1 MVKNILKMEIEM
13 NKESTC
19 KRLKGGSRMKKNWI
33 VAWTLVIG
41 LTLWGSAHYRSEVN
55 AQNMIQV
62 KGSDSEVNLVQR
74 LAEVFMQKNPGVN
87 IAVTGGGSGTGIAAL
102 INKTTDIANSS
113 RGMEPKE
120 EEAAKKAGVQPFRI
134 IFATDGISI
143 ITNPA
148 NPITKLTLEQL
159 GKIFKGEITHWK
171 EVGGADAKISLYG
184 RQSNS
189 GTYVFFREFVVKA
202 DYSPHMK
209 AMNGNAQI
217 VEAIK
222 KDQDGIG
229 YVAVGYVVNEKDEVM
244 PGIKIINIAK
254 DGKSEAY
261 SPAKMENVM
270 SKKYPITRPL
280 NQYTN
285 GKPSGK
291 LSDFIKFELNKEG
304 QEIVRKEGFFPVQ
317 KEWMEFNRKQG
328 I

>member
-1 MVKNILKMEIEM
+1 MRILR
-13 NKESTC
+13 TC
-19 KRLKGGSRMKKNWI
+19 I
-33 VAWTLVIG
+33 LVLGIT
-41 LTLWGSAHYRSEVN
+41 LTLGGLIYYPSEAQ

-74 LAEVFMQKNPGVN
+74 LAEVFMQKNTGVN

-113 RGMEPKE
+113 REIQSKE
-120 EEAAKKAGVQPFRI
+120 EEAAKKSGVQPFRI
-134 IFATDGISI
+134 AFATDGISVV
-143 ITNPA
+143 THPA
-148 NPITKLTLEQL
+148 NPISKLTLEQL
-159 GKIFKGEITHWK
+159 GKIFKGEITNWK
-171 EVGGADAKISLYG
+171 EVGGKDAKISLYG

-217 VEAIK
+217 AESIK
-222 KDQDGIG
+222 KDKDGIG
-229 YVAVGYVVNEKDEVM
+229 YVAVGYVVNDKGEIM
-244 PGIKIINIAK
+244 PGVKIVNISK
-254 DGKSEAY
+254 EGQSETY
-261 SPAKMENVM
+261 SPAKIENVM

-280 NQYTN
+280 NHYTN

-291 LSDFIKFELNKEG
+291 LFDFIRFEISNEG

-317 KEWMEFNRKQG
+317 KDWMEFNRKQG
-328 I
+328 L

>member
-1 MVKNILKMEIEM
+1 
-13 NKESTC
+13 
-19 KRLKGGSRMKKNWI
+19 
-33 VAWTLVIG
+33 
-41 LTLWGSAHYRSEVN
+41 
-55 AQNMIQV
+55 MIQI
-62 KGSDSEVNLVQR
+62 KGSDSEVNLVQK

-102 INKTTDIANSS
+102 INKKTDIANSS
-113 RGMEPKE
+113 RDLSPKE
-120 EEAAKKAGVQPFRI
+120 EEEAKKAGVQPFRI
-134 IFATDGISI
+134 IFATDGISVV
-143 ITNPA
+143 THPA
-148 NPITKLTLEQL
+148 NPISKLTLEQL
-159 GKIFKGEITHWK
+159 GKIFKGEITNWK
-171 EVGGADAKISLYG
+171 EVGGKDAKISLYG

-222 KDQDGIG
+222 KDKDGIG
-229 YVAVGYVVNEKDEVM
+229 YVAVGYVVDEKGKIM
-244 PGIKIINIAK
+244 PGIKILNIAT
-254 DGKSEAY
+254 DAQSEAY

-285 GKPSGK
+285 GIPSGK
-291 LSDFIKFELNKEG
+291 LSDFIKFELSKEG

-317 KEWMEFNRKQG
+317 KDWMEFNRKQG
-328 I
+328 L

>member
-1 MVKNILKMEIEM
+1 MKRFSIRIWILLI
-13 NKESTC
+13 S
-19 KRLKGGSRMKKNWI
+19 
-33 VAWTLVIG
+33 IG
-41 LTLWGSAHYRSEVN
+41 FAAIAFHGTIAE
-55 AQNMIQV
+55 AQTAMIQI

-159 GKIFKGEITHWK
+159 GKIFKGKITNWK

>member
-1 MVKNILKMEIEM
+1 MKGLRKWIWMIAMAISLNGFVLLCP
-13 NKESTC
+13 ES
-19 KRLKGGSRMKKNWI
+19 
-33 VAWTLVIG
+33 
-41 LTLWGSAHYRSEVN
+41 N
-55 AQNMIQV
+55 AQRLIQI

-74 LAEVFMQKNPGVN
+74 LAEVFMKKHPDAN

-113 RGMEPKE
+113 RAMEPKE

-134 IFATDGISI
+134 IFATDGISVV
-143 ITNPA
+143 THPA
-148 NPITKLTLEQL
+148 NPISKLTLEQL
-159 GKIFKGEITHWK
+159 GKIFKGEITNWK
-171 EVGGADAKISLYG
+171 EVGGKDAKISLYG

-217 VEAIK
+217 IEALK

-229 YVAVGYVVNEKDEVM
+229 YVAVGYVVNDKGKMM
-244 PGIKIINIAK
+244 PGVKIVNISK
-254 DGKSEAY
+254 DGQSEAY
-261 SPAKMENVM
+261 SPAKIENVM

-280 NQYTN
+280 NHYTN

-291 LSDFIKFELNKEG
+291 LLDFIKFELSKEG

-317 KEWMEFNRKQG
+317 EDWMEFNRKQG
-328 I
+328 L